1 MTHLLDTDT
10 ISQFSRGHTLVLE
23 RLKESYPTSL
33 AITTVTLMEIE
44 YGLALQTAKARKLRP
59 VLKELFKAINIVPY
73 NDNDAKATAAIRAGL
88 ITKGTPIGAYDALI
102 AGAAMARGL
111 IVVTGN
117 TREFDRIG
125 GLRVENW
132 MKAI

>member
-10 ISQFSRGHTLVLE
+10 ISQFSRGHPLVLE
-23 RLKESYPTSL
+23 RLKESSPTSL

-59 VLKELFKAINIVPY
+59 ILEELFKAINILPY
-73 NDNDAKATAAIRAGL
+73 NDSDAKVTAAIRASL
-88 ITKGTPIGAYDALI
+88 KTKGTPIGAYDALI

-117 TREFDRIG
+117 TREFNRIG

-132 MKAI
+132 IKGN